1 MFFKRFLK
9 NYRMEGAH
17 LKGRLT
23 LNHIEEIVNTQRNLL
38 SGAVIGLALSGNTCS
53 YGFVR
58 FLGSNEPSLSPFL
71 FDYSSHRIVRKLV
84 SVEEAIELIQWL
96 ILQDEMKDMLPETAH
111 FRLSQGNNPLQRLGS
126 KDDDGFL
133 VVPWPRW
140 YLRSQITYNSPPKLS
155 PHRKHLSGKDLPFF
169 PSFKEAIATLFEL
182 NKHEFKYGLLTKGG
196 DFEII
201 LPDFRGRISSIML
214 RQNEIIVDME
224 CNLPHLSEMY
234 CKFYVRGKEKA
245 YHHSQR
251 VSKNSK
257 AHYMVNEAPLMISL
271 LLVDAEDNEIDC
283 VTVDLQEQT
292 PEWIIRKYSEEE
304 VESLLDQGEG
314 FKVEY
319 KLEIPRGAPHEFVES
334 VSAFANTEGGK
345 ILIGVDN
352 NANVVG
358 CRRNQK
364 QRIEDI
370 IASHIEPE
378 IHISMTEITINEKVI
393 AIVEVPEGID
403 KPYVVRNRGSYKR
416 VGATDMQ
423 LSRLDLERT
432 MEKRVVLT
440 DSD

>member
-1 MFFKRFLK
+1 
-9 NYRMEGAH
+9 MEGVH
-17 LKGRLT
+17 LKDRLAID
-23 LNHIEEIVNTQRNLL
+23 HIGEFVNTHRNLL
-38 SGAVIGLALSGNTCS
+38 SGAVIGLAMSDDTCS

-58 FLGSNEPSLSPFL
+58 FLGPNEPSLSPFL
-71 FDYSSHRIVRKLV
+71 FNYVSRRIVRKLV
-84 SVEEAIELIQWL
+84 SVEEAIGLIQQL
-96 ILQDEMKDMLPETAH
+96 RQQHEIKDVLPETTN

-140 YLRSQITYNSPPKLS
+140 YLRSQISYSSPPKS
-155 PHRKHLSGKDLPFF
+155 FPHEKHLSGNDLPFF
-169 PSFKEAIATLFEL
+169 PSFEEAIATLFEL
-182 NKHEFKYGLLTKGG
+182 NKYDFQYGLSRAGG
-196 DFEII
+196 GFEII

-214 RQNEIIVDME
+214 HQNEIIVDTE
-224 CNLPHLSEMY
+224 CNLPQLSEIY

-245 YHHSQR
+245 YHHTQR
-251 VSKNSK
+251 VSKNGK
-257 AHYMVNEAPLMISL
+257 APYMVNEVPLKISL
-271 LLVDAEDNEIDC
+271 LLVDAEDNELDC
-283 VTVDLQEQT
+283 VTADLQEPA

-314 FKVEY
+314 LKVEY

-358 CRRNQK
+358 CRRNQT

-378 IHISMTEITINEKVI
+378 IHISMTEITIDEKII
-393 AIVEVPEGID
+393 AIVDVPEGID
-403 KPYVVRNRGSYKR
+403 KPYVFRNHGSYKR

-423 LSRLDLERT
+423 FSRLDLERT
-432 MEKRVVLT
+432 MEKRIVLT

>member
-1 MFFKRFLK
+1 
-9 NYRMEGAH
+9 MEGDH

-23 LNHIEEIVNTQRNLL
+23 LDHIEELVNTHRYLL
-38 SGAVIGLALSGNTCS
+38 SGAVIGLAMSGNTCS

-58 FLGSNEPSLSPFL
+58 FLGPNEPSLSSFL
-71 FDYSSHRIVRKLV
+71 FSYASHRIVRKLV
-84 SVEEAIELIQWL
+84 SVEAAIGLIQRL
-96 ILQDEMKDMLPETAH
+96 RQQDEIKDVLPETAN

-140 YLRSQITYNSPPKLS
+140 YLRSQISYSSPPKS
-155 PHRKHLSGKDLPFF
+155 ASHEKHLSGKDLPFF
-169 PSFKEAIATLFEL
+169 PSFEEAIATLFEL
-182 NKHEFKYGLLTKGG
+182 NKYEFQYGLSRNGG
-196 DFEII
+196 GFEII

-214 RQNEIIVDME
+214 QQNEIIVDTE
-224 CNLPHLSEMY
+224 CNLPQLSEIS

-245 YHHSQR
+245 YHHTQG
-251 VSKNSK
+251 VLKNSK
-257 AHYMVNEAPLMISL
+257 AHYMVNEAPLKISL
-271 LLVDAEDNEIDC
+271 LLVDAEDNELDC
-283 VTVDLQEQT
+283 VNVDLQEQV
-292 PEWIIRKYSEEE
+292 PEWVIRKYSEEE

-358 CRRNQK
+358 CRRNQT
-364 QRIEDI
+364 QRIESI
-370 IASHIEPE
+370 TASHIEPE
-378 IHISMTEITINEKVI
+378 IHISMTEITIDEKI
-393 AIVEVPEGID
+393 ITIVEVPEGID